1 MIDDARSILKEIRT
15 NVDKFQDWFQDWFKE
30 AKQIANE
37 VGADIK
43 VPRCA
48 HRQQHRANDQQT
60 PHFNTSSLM

>member
-1 MIDDARSILKEIRT
+1 MIDDARRILKEIRR
-15 NVDKFQDWFQDWFKE
+15 NVDKEFQDWFKE

-37 VGADIK
+37 VGGDIK